1 MFSVLKNEKK
11 GGGLFLLIVKK
22 ETSISTRNGKGVRFR
37 VGFFIPQPT
46 TPPKTQTHPV

>member
-22 ETSISTRNGKGVRFR
+22 TNFNLDQEWQRGQV
-37 VGFFIPQPT
+37 
-46 TPPKTQTHPV
+46 